1 MCDAVFDCES
11 VLETHKDLHRNSME
25 YACDLCDHKCT
36 SNDEL
41 NQHKDTHKQT
51 TGRDSVTPSADDI
64 SVDTNNV
71 ADITAKENLDLKRRL
86 GKLWQDYEYVSKATA
101 ENKDKAIAF
110 KIEIEAAT
118 ESYRVMKVENEKL
131 KETQHKL

>member
-1 MCDAVFDCES
+1 MCDGVFDCES
-11 VLETHKDLHRNSME
+11 VLETHKELHRNSME

-71 ADITAKENLDLKRRL
+71 ADITAKENLDLKKRL
-86 GKLWQDYEYVSKATA
+86 RILGESYDRIMNMYQKQQQ

-110 KIEIEAAT
+110 KIEIEAA
-118 ESYRVMKVENEKL
+118 SASGRFF
-131 KETQHKL
+131 